1 MPCPAVC
8 FVMKISS
15 LQKLEEKGGDNSH
28 TRARGR
34 TNARE
39 REKMNMCSVVVK
51 HVLIHGGFQIN
62 GI

>member
-1 MPCPAVC
+1 
-8 FVMKISS
+8 MKISS